1 MHYNIEI
8 GVREA
13 NPFLSYVVLAT
24 VYQSNREQN
33 RAPIVML
40 EVAMSGRV

>member
-13 NPFLSYVVLAT
+13 NPFLSYVLVT
-24 VYQSNREQN
+24 VYQSNREQS

-40 EVAMSGRV
+40 GVAMSGRV